1 MPTNEERREI
11 AQKIRELTEDVW
23 SLAREWEE
31 EGIFTNGQ
39 DQADYYQI
47 YSAIFGT
54 LPAEHM
60 HPCDYDKLHERLAD
74 LIEPDYT
81 REESEYFILPK
92 PKDPLVCQY
101 NSTDGSIYDII
112 NENVR
117 EWQKQ
122 IEEDIQ
128 QRLFETF
135 RKTCHDT
142 DHMRGAITCSKC
154 GETTRETLY
163 WVDVG
168 EDARTV
174 KGRMPLFCAHCGT
187 KVVKDANF

>member
-31 EGIFTNGQ
+31 EGIFTNCQ

-47 YSAIFGT
+47 HSAIFGT
-54 LPAEHM
+54 LPADHM
-60 HPCDYDKLHERLAD
+60 HPCDYNELHERLAD

-81 REESEYFILPK
+81 SEESGYFILPK
-92 PKDPLVCQY
+92 PKDPLVCRC
-101 NSTDGSIYDII
+101 SSVDGSVYDII
-112 NENVR
+112 NENAR
-117 EWQKQ
+117 EWQRQ
-122 IEEDIQ
+122 IKEEIQ

-142 DHMRGAITCSKC
+142 DHMGDAIKCSKC
-154 GETTRETLY
+154 GEITRETLY

-168 EDARTV
+168 EDGKTV
-174 KGRMPLFCAHCGT
+174 KSRMPLFCARCGA
-187 KVVKDANF
+187 KVMDDANL

>member
-1 MPTNEERREI
+1 MSTNEERREI

-31 EGIFTNGQ
+31 EGIFTNSQ

-47 YSAIFGT
+47 HLAIFGT
-54 LPAEHM
+54 LPADHM
-60 HPCDYDKLHERLAD
+60 HPCDYNELHERLAD

-81 REESEYFILPK
+81 SEESGYFILPK
-92 PKDPLVCQY
+92 PREPLIIRD
-101 NSTDGSIYDII
+101 NPINGSVYEII
-112 NENVR
+112 NGNVR

-122 IEEDIQ
+122 IEENIQ

-142 DHMRGAITCSKC
+142 DHMGDAIKCSKC
-154 GETTRETLY
+154 GEITRETLY

-174 KGRMPLFCAHCGT
+174 KGRRPLFCARCGA
-187 KVVKDANF
+187 KVMDDANL

>member
-1 MPTNEERREI
+1 MPTNEERREVAEKLRNLAGTYVTLGDLQEALGI
-11 AQKIRELTEDVW
+11 DLTSPDVDIE
-23 SLAREWEE
+23 R
-31 EGIFTNGQ
+31 
-39 DQADYYQI
+39 D
-47 YSAIFGT
+47 
-54 LPAEHM
+54 AEN
-60 HPCDYDKLHERLAD
+60 LNRLSD

-81 REESEYFILPK
+81 SEENGYFILPK
-92 PKDPLVCQY
+92 PREPLVIRD
-101 NSTDGSIYDII
+101 NPINGSVYEIV

-135 RKTCHDT
+135 RKTCYDT
-142 DHMRGAITCSKC
+142 DHMGDAIECSEC
-154 GETTRETLY
+154 GDVTRETLY

-174 KGRMPLFCAHCGT
+174 KGRMPLFCAHCGA
-187 KVVKDANF
+187 KVVQE